1 MGAWRKNNLREL
13 RHTLGRWLAILAI
26 IALGVGFFGGLK
38 AAKPAMLKTGQTY
51 LAKRRFTISVC

>member
-26 IALGVGFFGGLK
+26 IALGVGFSVLVGVVFGLAPARK
-38 AAKPAMLKTGQTY
+38 ASRLNPIDAL
-51 LAKRRFTISVC
+51 RSV